1 MIFEVKDSYG
11 GTRLAARVLSFTLAR
26 ATKHLKMDNL
36 FGKEGYASKASLIL
50 GPRTPLPP
58 CFCL

>member
-1 MIFEVKDSYG
+1 MAGQDWQLG
-11 GTRLAARVLSFTLAR
+11 SFTLAR
-26 ATKHLKMDNL
+26 ATKDLKMDNL